1 MNDEIDEAIK
11 KVTKTI
17 EQWDEETNAQNPTV
31 KTAKELQFQLSVM
44 KLLVGIDKFDELPA
58 FARYLREVTAFLN
71 EVAKLEAK
79 SKI

>member
-1 MNDEIDEAIK
+1 MNDEI
-11 KVTKTI
+11 V
-17 EQWDEETNAQNPTV
+17 
-31 KTAKELQFQLSVM
+31 QLSVM

-79 SKI
+79 R

>member
-79 SKI
+79 R

>member
-58 FARYLREVTAFLN
+58 FARYLREVTTFLN

-79 SKI
+79 R

>member
-17 EQWDEETNAQNPTV
+17 EQWDEETNTQNPTV

-79 SKI
+79 R

>member
-17 EQWDEETNAQNPTV
+17 EQWDEETNSNNPTV

-79 SKI
+79 R